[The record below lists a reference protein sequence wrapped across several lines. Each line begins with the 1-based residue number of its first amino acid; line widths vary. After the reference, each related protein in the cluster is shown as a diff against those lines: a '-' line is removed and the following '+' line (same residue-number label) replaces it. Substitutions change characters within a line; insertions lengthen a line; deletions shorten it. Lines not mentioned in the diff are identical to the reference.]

1 MTPIISVIG
10 RKNSGKTTLLERLIP
25 ALSCRGFRVGTLK
38 HHHCGSFEAD
48 TPGKDSWRHARAGA
62 VLSGVLAKGK
72 TALFLEHEEPMAPEE
87 IVRLFADRVDV
98 VLTEGF
104 AHAGFPIIEVI
115 RGAHGGSPLSTGAD
129 RLLALVTDGEWDLGV
144 PRFGLGEIEA
154 LADFLTLE
162 IRQQAPQ
169 SVLANG
175 LLAFR

>member
-62 VLSGVLAKGK
+62 VVSGVLAKGK
-72 TALFLEHEEPMAPEE
+72 TALFLEHEEPMRPEE
-87 IVRLFADRVDV
+87 IVRFFADRVDV

-104 AHAGFPIIEVI
+104 AHADFSTIEVI
-115 RGAHGGSPLSTGAD
+115 REANGGNPLSTCAD

-144 PRFGLGEIEA
+144 PRYGLSEIEA

-162 IRQQAPQ
+162 IRRQALPA
-169 SVLANG
+169 VLANG
-175 LLAFR
+175 SLAFR